1 MISAQ
6 FFVGYT
12 AGQVES
18 RAGDELLPSAPLY
31 WLGGQVMGGFNI
43 CFDPT
48 RGELYA
54 WCEDLRAT
62 TNKLYS
68 WAGSFL
74 LCPDEGGTAWQGLQS
89 WPNLAKAKLDEIK
102 DMIDEEVK
110 EYGKEAMIDSSWVK
124 YRLIEM
130 DLLERFLASLL

>member
-43 CFDPT
+43 CFDP
-48 RGELYA
+48 RSAEVYA
-54 WCEDLRAT
+54 YCGDLRAT
-62 TNKLYS
+62 TNRLYS
-68 WAGSFL
+68 WAESFL
-74 LCPDEGGTAWQGLQS
+74 LQPHEEGAAAVGLRL
-89 WPNLAKAKLDEIK
+89 WPILAKEKLEELK

-110 EYGKEAMIDSSWVK
+110 EYGKEVLLDSSWVK
-124 YRLIEM
+124 YRLIEVE
-130 DLLERFLASLL
+130 LLERFLAIL